1 MLPHKNGRRRF
12 STPKP
17 ATPIFHFPN
26 YFLQNLPIPSQKAL
40 RSLIIRSKHLLRRAL
55 LDDESVCHEDHAV
68 GDIFRKRISW
78 VTITIAMCRSA
89 NDLITFNTSPVSSG
103 SSAEVGSSKTESSD
117 SVPMHGRS
125 PHAGTDRRRA
135 GTDNSPPYPPDPFFS
150 EARAPLY
157 KPSPCRASAHGSAR
171 L

>member
-1 MLPHKNGRRRF
+1 MAFCSCSHLSLCVKNNAEGLLYPRRIIGISLFFCKKINAAKGFSTSFRIYFKTLRCFPIKCFPIKNGRRRF

-68 GDIFRKRISW
+68 GDIFRKRHLMGNNHHRDVQI
-78 VTITIAMCRSA
+78 R
-89 NDLITFNTSPVSSG
+89 
-103 SSAEVGSSKTESSD
+103 
-117 SVPMHGRS
+117 
-125 PHAGTDRRRA
+125 
-135 GTDNSPPYPPDPFFS
+135 
-150 EARAPLY
+150 
-157 KPSPCRASAHGSAR
+157 
-171 L
+171 